1 MIYSFDGF
9 QLDIRR
15 QTLTRAGVEI
25 SVEPQVFD
33 LLQYLV
39 ENHDRLI
46 TKQDIID
53 TIWQGRAI
61 SDAAVSS
68 RISFARQALGDNGRD
83 QHYIKT
89 IHNKG
94 LRFLAHPK
102 RIESFADTQ
111 GTASADLH
119 SHLIGATS
127 TAAQTQKLKRKP
139 TVIVMPFRAR
149 LDNEMEVFTAGALV
163 DEISSLLTVM
173 QSVDVIPRYAA
184 GYLLPLD
191 VDPIAKAR
199 DLGANYAVSGN
210 VRREN
215 EKLRVRAS
223 LTNLADF
230 SQLWSQ
236 KFKGKMAEIFEIEDE
251 VTTGVIGALGGKI
264 AHFEAMRMSR
274 QHPKDLQAWELARQ
288 ALGAAFDWQP
298 KTLAQSV
305 KSCQAALELDPNYA
319 LARAYLGFF
328 LAWQV
333 AQGWTE
339 TKDDDKKMAIYHA
352 DYALSLT
359 AMDGEVVSAV
369 GETYRALGNP
379 AKAIEIYEA
388 SKLKNPDVFN
398 SWPVSLPIMGTA
410 YAQMGKYDQ
419 ARNFVAEF
427 DKKFPTDEMGR
438 IWSRISLGYIEL
450 LAGNYGYAEEL
461 HHNLISEFNSMC
473 RIVSLMM
480 LGRVEDAI
488 INFVDIRAVNPKVSL
503 EHYQSYFRLF
513 HSDKNISRKYSD
525 ALIELQ
531 NRL

>member
-102 RIESFADTQ
+102 RIESFADAQ
-111 GTASADLH
+111 GTASADPH

-127 TAAQTQKLKRKP
+127 AAAQTPKLKRKP

-191 VDPIAKAR
+191 VDPIAK
-199 DLGANYAVSGN
+199 
-210 VRREN
+210 
-215 EKLRVRAS
+215 AS

-359 AMDGEVVSAV
+359 AMDG
-369 GETYRALGNP
+369 
-379 AKAIEIYEA
+379 
-388 SKLKNPDVFN
+388 
-398 SWPVSLPIMGTA
+398 
-410 YAQMGKYDQ
+410 MGKYDQ

-531 NRL
+531 DRL